1 LGIIRQK
8 LNLLDIFK
16 SMKNIKF
23 IFLLLLFAISFS
35 TIDAQSRKQKG
46 LFKLAKQEYSQLRFA
61 YAIPVFKQ
69 LLLTQPKDTNALVLL
84 AKSYQNVNQIDSA
97 VKYYNLA
104 NLSGVKYNT
113 DMAESYAMLG
123 NYDKAIQI
131 YKQLIDSNK
140 TKLADARFFGFNN
153 PKKLVGD
160 SLDFKIFNT
169 KINSSFNEFN
179 GVLYQNGLFY
189 ETNQFESTP
198 VKKKFF
204 LWNWFMNKS
213 KFAPEFAWDGAGFT
227 KLYFYPNTDSLRI
240 DTLVSGQWVEKRP
253 LYNYTNYSSN
263 SPNDTRKIMNTYD
276 VKSKGNNL
284 IVGEVF
290 NGFKSDK
297 MNLGAVSFTADGKM
311 AYYTRNQKK
320 STNIY
325 QLEIWEAILKE
336 GKWVNAHKM
345 FFNNPKFS
353 YFHPAITPD
362 GKRLYYV
369 TDDNTGEG
377 GTDIYY
383 VERNED
389 GSWKNTVNLGQ
400 DINTAGN
407 ELFPTFYE
415 GNLFLS
421 SNGHPGLGGLDI
433 YRLIKGTN
441 GEPVL
446 KNMGYPINSSK
457 DDFAFSIQGTKGFFS
472 TNRNGSD
479 DILSYDYKQS
489 FVKLVGKLLV
499 DSAVSIGQKI
509 YLYQKN
515 DQGRSILKDSAIVDE
530 NGQYEFKIRPNQSYD
545 LVVFNDE
552 GNRFQQTI
560 ISDGYQK
567 DNNDYVKNLAV
578 INMPLSDQLK
588 QAKLAADEALRK
600 AELAVQTTKFIR
612 AIDSLKTLTKDYVE
626 LHHPFD
632 QVYII
637 EKDLPNYYKVI
648 EMVKRIKNKKIVIV
662 SAADCN
668 GSLEYNEDLSTR
680 RANRIYRTLSKLS
693 NNDVV
698 IQNVGERELL
708 KDCSEAR
715 KDIEAQ
721 VVNRYSYIFIID
733 KK

>member
-1 LGIIRQK
+1 MLGK
-8 LNLLDIFK
+8 YD
-16 SMKNIKF
+16 
-23 IFLLLLFAISFS
+23 
-35 TIDAQSRKQKG
+35 
-46 LFKLAKQEYSQLRFA
+46 E
-61 YAIPVFKQ
+61 
-69 LLLTQPKDTNALVLL
+69 
-84 AKSYQNVNQIDSA
+84 A
-97 VKYYNLA
+97 VK
-104 NLSGVKYNT
+104 
-113 DMAESYAMLG
+113 
-123 NYDKAIQI
+123 I

-153 PKKLVGD
+153 PKKLMGD

-169 KINSSFNEFN
+169 KINTSFNEFN
-179 GVLYQNGLFY
+179 GVLYQNGLIY
-189 ETNQFESTP
+189 ETNQFESTL
-198 VKKKFF
+198 VKKRFI
-204 LWNWFMNKS
+204 LWNWFKS
-213 KFAPEFAWDGAGFT
+213 KQSKYANEFAWDGAGFT
-227 KLYFYPNTDSLRI
+227 KLHFYPNTDSIRT
-240 DTLVSGQWVEKRP
+240 DTFVSGRWLEKNA
-253 LYNYTNYSSN
+253 LYNYTNYSRN
-263 SPNDTRKIMNTYD
+263 SPNDSRKLVRNYD
-276 VKSKGNNL
+276 FNL
-284 IVGEVF
+284 NEDQLNIGKVF
-290 NGFKSDK
+290 NVFKSDK
-297 MNLGAVSFTADGKM
+297 MNLGAVSFSADGKR

-325 QLEIWEAILKE
+325 QLEIWEAILKD
-336 GKWVNAHKM
+336 GKWVNANKM
-345 FFNNPKFS
+345 FFNNAKFS

-369 TDDNTGEG
+369 TDENTGEG

-457 DDFAFSIQGTKGFFS
+457 DDFAFSIQGNKGFFS

-479 DILSYDYKQS
+479 DILSYDYQQS
-489 FVKLVGKLLV
+489 FIKIIGKLFLDSAIYVGKIV
-499 DSAVSIGQKI
+499 

-515 DQGRSILKDSAIVDE
+515 EQGMFIFKDSAITDV
-530 NGQYEFKIRPNQSYD
+530 NGQYEFRIRPNQSYD
-545 LVVFNDE
+545 LVVFDDE
-552 GNRFQQTI
+552 GNRFTQNI
-560 ISDGYQK
+560 ISDGYHK
-567 DNNDYVKNLAV
+567 V
-578 INMPLSDQLK
+578 INEYIKDLALINIPLSDKLK
-588 QAKLAADEALRK
+588 QSKLAAAEALRK

-612 AIDSLKTLTKDYVE
+612 TIDSLKSLTKDYVE

-648 EMVKRIKNKKIVIV
+648 ELVKRINNKKIVIV

-693 NNDVV
+693 NNDVE
-698 IQNVGERELL
+698 IKNVGERELL
-708 KDCSEAR
+708 KDCTEAR